1 MKITDL
7 SKIREIYEGGGAIL
21 LSGLKNRKI
30 EKRIMLMIF

>member
-7 SKIREIYEGGGAIL
+7 SKIREIYEGGAIL